1 MGDSI
6 TTKIPVHGKN
16 KNKKIQKNTVLP
28 GFVSTLLKLHK
39 ELKKLNHQLFLLKK
53 NRIL

>member
-16 KNKKIQKNTVLP
+16 KNKKNTKKH
-28 GFVSTLLKLHK
+28 GFAWICFHTFETPQRTEKVKSSVIFIEEK
-39 ELKKLNHQLFLLKK
+39 
-53 NRIL
+53 